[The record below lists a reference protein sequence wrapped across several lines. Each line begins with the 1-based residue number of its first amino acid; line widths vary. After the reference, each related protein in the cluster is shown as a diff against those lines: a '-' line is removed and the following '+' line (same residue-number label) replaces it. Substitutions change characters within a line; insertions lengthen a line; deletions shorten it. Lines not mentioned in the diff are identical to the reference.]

1 MYGQHREL
9 RFFQKSRITKKTQLE
24 ANFYVLE
31 KSKSAETETIYDIES
46 QKKENMAKKMI
57 EYSTN
62 IRGVKYQGEKFA
74 FGIATISV

>member
-1 MYGQHREL
+1 MYSQHRDFN
-9 RFFQKSRITKKTQLE
+9 FFQKPRITKKNPIGR
-24 ANFYVLE
+24 NFYVLE

-62 IRGVKYQGEKFA
+62 IRGVKYQGEKCA
-74 FGIATISV
+74 FGIVTISV